1 MMTWVWSL
9 GPTEWMEKVESW
21 PLYRC
26 HGMSSTVL
34 SGLLFPAVSYLAFLM
49 SPNHPFDPWPTQG
62 ILPIC
67 LQPEV
72 DIVGF
77 GWLISS
83 KGSQIALL
91 YIQELI
97 FFLFYQKAHLSLYGK
112 LFNNHLKINEKAK
125 CIIFYSSWYTIS
137 FLSLDNI
144 FNHTRSHKQCFTLR
158 FENGRIAEFLKI
170 TAASPKEHIRH
181 SLSWGGTA
189 GMLGVQPG

>member
-34 SGLLFPAVSYLAFLM
+34 SGLLSPPISYLALLM

-125 CIIFYSSWYTIS
+125 CIIFYSSWYTIH

-144 FNHTRSHKQCFTLR
+144 FNHTRSHK
-158 FENGRIAEFLKI
+158 
-170 TAASPKEHIRH
+170 
-181 SLSWGGTA
+181 
-189 GMLGVQPG
+189 